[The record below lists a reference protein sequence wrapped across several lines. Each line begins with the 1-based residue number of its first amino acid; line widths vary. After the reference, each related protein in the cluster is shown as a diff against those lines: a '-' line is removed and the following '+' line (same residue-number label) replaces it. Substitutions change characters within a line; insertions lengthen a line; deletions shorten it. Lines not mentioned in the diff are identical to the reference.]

1 MVFSWQ
7 EIYRAGFLNL
17 WGKLRQQRLEREL
30 EGQNDT
36 AFSTGRKEACPGQ
49 FTEKEE
55 STVRMMLRKW
65 LAMII
70 L

>member
-1 MVFSWQ
+1 
-7 EIYRAGFLNL
+7 
-17 WGKLRQQRLEREL
+17 LEREL

-55 STVRMMLRKW
+55 STVRMMLRK
-65 LAMII
+65 
-70 L
+70 